1 MEVSEQSSCHFLL
14 NISLHIKIL
23 SPINTR
29 KKDFASQYFTM
40 GMMENNPGKMANGT
54 DVKPEDNVKWP
65 LVLNIPGEGFGD
77 DMLQRY
83 SNHELLTDEDDD
95 LFMLIENYEEI
106 GGACVNIGGGEGA
119 G

>member
-1 MEVSEQSSCHFLL
+1 MEVRKQFLLFLL
-14 NISLHIKIL
+14 NVTLL
-23 SPINTR
+23 INNPMIINSR

-54 DVKPEDNVKWP
+54 DVKPEDNIKWP

-106 GGACVNIGGGEGA
+106 GGTCVNIGGGEGA